1 MPIRPD
7 CSATG
12 SIPTVSAI
20 DVACIGSSSTAGKG
34 QAFDWIGDLAR
45 RPQNRHVRFRNFGVG
60 GDLAYNALQRV
71 AAVAACRPAKII
83 VWVGG
88 NDALA
93 TASPKLRR
101 LFRFWKRLPRDP
113 SPNWFRDNIRAIIA
127 GLQRET
133 RAEIALCSLPPIGE
147 DLSSSHPVQR
157 EINRCVGEC
166 NKVIAEVA
174 GELAVTYLP
183 LQEAI
188 AAELAGAPGK
198 AFTSFALLPFYRDA
212 FRVLVLG
219 RSSEEVAA
227 ANGWRLHTDGIHL
240 NRRAGLI
247 VADVVQRY
255 IDG

>member
-1 MPIRPD
+1 MPTRPELPVRDSIR
-7 CSATG
+7 TL
-12 SIPTVSAI
+12 SAI
-20 DVACIGSSSTAGKG
+20 DVACLGSSSTAGKG
-34 QAFDWIGDLAR
+34 QAFDWIGELAR

-71 AAVAACRPAKII
+71 AAVAASRPAKIV
-83 VWVGG
+83 VWVGA

-93 TASPKLRR
+93 MASPKLRR

-113 SPNWFRDNIRAIIA
+113 SPDWFRENIRGIIE
-127 GLQRET
+127 GLRRQT

-147 DLSSSHPVQR
+147 DLSSSQPVQR
-157 EINRCVGEC
+157 EINRRVAEC
-166 NKVIAEVA
+166 NTVITEAA
-174 GELAVTYLP
+174 RALAATYLP
-183 LQEAI
+183 LHEAI
-188 AAELAGAPGK
+188 AAELSGATGK

-219 RSSEEVAA
+219 REPEAVAA

-247 VADVVQRY
+247 VAEIVQRY
-255 IDG
+255 LNG